1 MAKKRKTQRRKEVSP
16 PQSEPEVRPVESSD
30 GKDRRKKMRALIMS
44 TLAAG
49 GVFQMNSWQIQAHGN
64 RSSHTAL
71 AFQTPYIAPDD
82 YTLMRATMTTP
93 NLADANELSQLITRL
108 NSLQAAGA
116 SVGDSAEYQSLT
128 ERKEALEQQVGTP
141 GSTREVIQFLRQGD
155 VDGAVAAIEGQ
166 GWPERVLTE
175 YEWTLLDIAYLST
188 DQLSTAAS
196 RQADFLAIARPAAA
210 YAERVLG
217 LIGTGSSDPREVVVK
232 QRAAEVLHNI
242 ASFIALSTTID
253 NASLSFGQ
261 QSAER
266 ALQLRTGINDSATIM
281 RANWMVAQY
290 HIRANRT
297 AQALPYLQ
305 TSLQQAQQLG
315 DQPGILWAKFSM
327 AKALR
332 ASQPQ
337 QAGTLET
344 EVRQGVNNFTG
355 QDTTIDFL
363 RLELRQSQP
372 VNNGGVLI
380 SSNVTTNR

>member
-1 MAKKRKTQRRKEVSP
+1 MAKKRKTGRHKEVSP
-16 PQSEPEVRPVESSD
+16 PQTEPEVRPGETSD

-64 RSSHTAL
+64 RSSHTTL

-93 NLADANELSQLITRL
+93 NLADANELSQLIARL
-108 NSLQAAGA
+108 NSLESA
-116 SVGDSAEYQSLT
+116 SALMADSTEYQTLT
-128 ERKEALEQQVGTP
+128 ERIETLQREVGTP

-155 VDGAVAAIEGQ
+155 VDGAIAAIEGQ

-175 YEWTLLDIAYLST
+175 YEWTLLDISYLSD

-196 RQADFLAIARPAAA
+196 RQADFLTIARPAAA
-210 YAERVLG
+210 YADRVLG
-217 LIGTGSSDPREVVVK
+217 LTGASPSDPREVVVR

-242 ASFIALSTTID
+242 ASFIALSALAD
-253 NASLSFGQ
+253 SASVSFGQ
-261 QSAER
+261 QCAER
-266 ALQLRTGINDSATIM
+266 ALQVRSGLHDPATVM

-297 AQALPYLQ
+297 DEALRYLQ
-305 TSLQQAQQLG
+305 TALQQAQQLG
-315 DQPGILWAKFSM
+315 DQPGIAWVKFSM

-332 ASQPQ
+332 TTQPQ
-337 QAGTLET
+337 QAASLEA
-344 EVRQGVNNFTG
+344 EVRQAVDSFGG
-355 QDTTIDFL
+355 QDNTIDFL
-363 RLELRQSQP
+363 RLELRRS
-372 VNNGGVLI
+372 
-380 SSNVTTNR
+380 

>member
-1 MAKKRKTQRRKEVSP
+1 MAKKRKTERRKEVSP
-16 PQSEPEVRPVESSD
+16 PQPEPEIRPGETSD

-64 RSSHTAL
+64 RSSHTTL

-82 YTLMRATMTTP
+82 YTLMRASMTTP
-93 NLADANELSQLITRL
+93 NLADANELSQLIARL
-108 NSLQAAGA
+108 NSLQTAGTIT
-116 SVGDSAEYQSLT
+116 GDSTEYQSLT
-128 ERKEALEQQVGTP
+128 ERKEALAQQVGTP
-141 GSTREVIQFLRQGD
+141 GTTREVIQFLRQGD
-155 VDGAVAAIEGQ
+155 VDGAIAAIEGQ

-175 YEWTLLDIAYLST
+175 YEWTLLDISYLSN

-210 YAERVLG
+210 YAERVLA
-217 LIGTGSSDPREVVVK
+217 LTGASPSDPREVVVR

-242 ASFIALSTTID
+242 ASFIVLSAGVD

-266 ALQLRTGINDSATIM
+266 ALQIRIGLNDPATIM

-297 AQALPYLQ
+297 AEALDYLQ

-315 DQPGILWAKFSM
+315 NQAGILWAKFSM

-337 QAGTLET
+337 QAGSLEA
-344 EVRQGVNNFTG
+344 EVRQGVDSFAG

-363 RLELRQSQP
+363 RLELRQ
-372 VNNGGVLI
+372 G
-380 SSNVTTNR
+380 